1 MLLHFNVLHHI
12 NKSHFLKK
20 DAASPPN
27 LWLLVIKD
35 AADVNSA
42 CSATPSKR
50 TANES
55 PKTNSNEI
63 VIDQTI
69 DTGDIVQCTA
79 HLGQTNL
86 FH

>member
-1 MLLHFNVLHHI
+1 MLHHI
-12 NKSHFLKK
+12 NKSHILNK

-35 AADVNSA
+35 AADVKSA

-50 TANES
+50 TATES
-55 PKTNSNEI
+55 PKTNSNETVI
-63 VIDQTI
+63 VQTI
-69 DTGDIVQCTA
+69 NTAHIVQCTV